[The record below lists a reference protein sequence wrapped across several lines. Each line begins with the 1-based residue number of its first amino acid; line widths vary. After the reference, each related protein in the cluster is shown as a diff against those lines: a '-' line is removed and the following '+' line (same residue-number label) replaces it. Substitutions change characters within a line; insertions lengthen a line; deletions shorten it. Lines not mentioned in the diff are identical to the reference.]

1 MTVCAEKATELGVPA
16 MLTRELTQRQ
26 ADVME
31 VLGTCAREGQAPVV
45 AEIAERLGLKGIN
58 SISEHLQELGRKGYV
73 RVEGGTRGRQRQ
85 IILTEKGQWQVGL
98 RLGVLGS
105 IPAGLPSEVLPQEFE
120 EVEDSLGGFLAQQM
134 GSRQGDFFLRVTGN
148 SMIGD
153 GICDGDY
160 VLLRPTTE
168 VQNGQIAALAVGDE
182 RFATLKRVFFLP
194 DPEWLELRPSNPTME
209 PFQVRASEVRIT
221 GIYRGLMRL
230 DE

>member
-1 MTVCAEKATELGVPA
+1 MTKG
-16 MLTRELTQRQ
+16 LTKRQ
-26 ADVME
+26 ADVMD
-31 VLGTCAREGQAPVV
+31 VLGHCARQGQAPVV
-45 AEIAERLGLKGIN
+45 AEIAERMGLKGIN
-58 SISEHLQELGRKGYV
+58 SIVEHLDELKYKGYV
-73 RVEGGTRGRQRQ
+73 RVEGGTKGRQRQ

-120 EVEDSLGGFLAQQM
+120 ALDQSLGGFLAQQM
-134 GSRQGDFFLRVTGN
+134 NTRQGDFFLRVSGD

-160 VLLRPTTE
+160 VLLRPNIE

-182 RFATLKRVFFLP
+182 HFATLKRVFFLP
-194 DPEWLELRPSNPTME
+194 DSEEVELRPSNPKME
-209 PFQVRASEVRIT
+209 PFRVPAGEVRIT
-221 GIYRGLMRL
+221 GVYRGLMRL

>member
-1 MTVCAEKATELGVPA
+1 V
-16 MLTRELTQRQ
+16 TRELTKEITKRQ
-26 ADVME
+26 ADVMD

-45 AEIAERLGLKGIN
+45 SEIAERLGLRGIN
-58 SISEHLQELGRKGYV
+58 SISEHLEELRRKGYV

-105 IPAGLPSEVLPQEFE
+105 IPAGPPSEVLPQEFE
-120 EVEDSLGGFLAQQM
+120 ALDQSLGGFFAQQM
-134 GSRQGDFFLRVTGN
+134 GTRQGDFFLRVSGD

-182 RFATLKRVFFLP
+182 RFATLKRVIFLP
-194 DPEWLELRPSNPTME
+194 DPEELELRPSNPKME
-209 PFQVRASEVRIT
+209 PFRVRAREVRIT
-221 GIYRGLMRL
+221 GVYRGLMRL
-230 DE
+230 GE

>member
-1 MTVCAEKATELGVPA
+1 MTKELSRG
-16 MLTRELTQRQ
+16 LTRRQ

-31 VLGTCAREGQAPVV
+31 VLGTCAREGQAPVI
-45 AEIAERLGLKGIN
+45 AEIAERLGLRGIN
-58 SISEHLQELGRKGYV
+58 SIVEHLDELRYKGYV
-73 RVEGGTRGRQRQ
+73 RVEGGTKGRQRQ

-105 IPAGLPSEVLPQEFE
+105 IPAGPPTEVLPQDFE
-120 EVEDSLGGFLAQQM
+120 ALDQSLGGYLAQQM
-134 GSRQGDFFLRVTGN
+134 GSRQGDFFLRVSGD

-182 RFATLKRVFFLP
+182 HFATLKRVIYLP
-194 DPEWLELRPSNPTME
+194 DPEWLELRPSNPDMQ

-221 GIYRGLMRL
+221 GVYRGLMRL
-230 DE
+230 GE